1 MNKKVLIAASL
12 LTTMMLQAQESGSG
26 DEVIK
31 NKKGN
36 EILPKKG
43 DIALGFN
50 AIPMMDL
57 VINAVKI
64 NQAGFFNQSNN
75 TNQYVTGG
83 ASQIVGKYFLSAKT
97 AVRAKIA
104 VNTISGSITN
114 RVQDSKAI
122 YDANFGT
129 QADIDAAA
137 QLRVEDV
144 YKFNKQNWLISG
156 GYEMRR
162 GYRRL
167 QGYYGGEVAFGGNG
181 NKEYFTY
188 ANDYSDK
195 YVTHFTNPAGGNF
208 NGQIQ
213 HNPFQQGRQER
224 ALYNNYRGGFRF
236 GLRGFVGV
244 EYFVFAK
251 ISVAAEYGWGWSI
264 TTRTNRIS
272 TVEVF
277 EQGANGLATVYN
289 EERSNDSNEKTKGF
303 SVDNNNGANPF
314 SMNNLTG
321 GNGNSSGNGGVTGG
335 TGAITILFHF

>member
-26 DEVIK
+26 DEVLK

-43 DIALGFN
+43 DIGLGFN

-64 NQAGFFNQSNN
+64 NQAGTFNQSGN
-75 TNQYVTGG
+75 TNQYQTGG

-97 AVRAKIA
+97 AVRARIA

-114 RVQDSKAI
+114 RVQDSKAL
-122 YDANFGT
+122 YDASFGT
-129 QADIDAAA
+129 ASDIDAAN

-144 YKFNKQNWLISG
+144 YKFNKQSWLISG

-167 QGYYGGEVAFGGNG
+167 QGYYGGEVIFGGNG

-188 ANDYSDK
+188 ANDFSDK
-195 YVTHFTNPAGGNF
+195 YTTHFTNINNTAFAQQTN
-208 NGQIQ
+208 
-213 HNPFQQGRQER
+213 HNPFAAGRQER
-224 ALYNNYRGGFRF
+224 TLYNNYRGGFRF
-236 GLRGFVGV
+236 GLRGFIGV
-244 EYFVFAK
+244 EYFVFSK
-251 ISVAAEYGWGWSI
+251 ISVGAEFGWQYAV

-277 EQGANGLATVYN
+277 DQGANGLASVYN

-314 SMNNLTG
+314 SMNNQVG
-321 GNGNSSGNGGVTGG
+321 NAFGNGGNGGVAAG
-335 TGAITILFHF
+335 TGAINIIFHF